1 MKLLMMNQF
10 FWPDSSATSQ
20 QLTDLATGL
29 AQRGH
34 EVHVLCSRGGYAE
47 VESSGDAPPVTIH
60 RVASVPFARGRL
72 GRILSYASFYPLALW
87 KALTLP
93 RMDVVV
99 SLTTPPLLS
108 VVGTAVK
115 ALRGSRHYIWEQDI
129 YPDVAVNL
137 GVIKEGGVLDRGMGL
152 LADGSRRHADGL
164 LSLGECMTER
174 LARRGVPRQQIYQTE
189 NWSNAQAITPRPR
202 PGDPDQL
209 VLLYSGNLGLAHD
222 LDTFTQAMDA
232 LRDEDHFRFLFVGG
246 GSRRAELE
254 QFTQDRSLQSVEMR
268 GYVRRDL
275 LSEGLAMG
283 DIGVV
288 LQNDNCSG
296 LVVPSKVYGIMAA
309 GRGVLF
315 IGPADATPAL
325 TIERHGCGWRV
336 ASGDVDGLVR
346 LLRHLAAHPEEV
358 RAAGERARLAL
369 EQHYDLPIAVDR
381 MARILEGGDPMAAL
395 TNSYA
400 PRTAMPAAM
409 SPQERT
415 ARERA
420 A

>member
-1 MKLLMMNQF
+1 MKMLFLNQF
-10 FWPDSSATSQ
+10 YWPDSSATSQ
-20 QLTDLATGL
+20 QLTDLTTGL
-29 AQRGH
+29 AERGH
-34 EVHVLCSRGGYAE
+34 EVHVLCSRGGYSDI
-47 VESSGDAPPVTIH
+47 ESNGEAPPVTIH
-60 RVASVPFARGRL
+60 RVASIPFARGKL
-72 GRILSYASFYPLALW
+72 GRILSYASFYPLALL

-108 VVGTAVK
+108 LVGSAVK
-115 ALRGSRHYIWEQDI
+115 FFRGSRHYIWEQDI

-137 GVIKEGGVLDRGMGL
+137 GVIKGGGLIDRVMGL
-152 LADGSRRHADGL
+152 LADSSRKHADGL

-174 LARRGVPRQQIYQTE
+174 LARRGIPRRQILQTE
-189 NWSNAQAITPRPR
+189 NWSNARAITPLPR
-202 PGDPDQL
+202 PGNPNDL

-232 LRDEDHFRFLFVGG
+232 LKDEDHFRFLFVGG
-246 GSRRAELE
+246 GSRRSELL
-254 QFTQDRSLQSVEMR
+254 QFTKDRSLNSVELR

-288 LQNDNCSG
+288 LQYDNCSG

-309 GRGVLF
+309 GRPVLF

-325 TIERHGCGWRV
+325 TIERHRCGWRI
-336 ASGDVDGLVR
+336 ASGDVAGLVS

-358 RAAGERARLAL
+358 RLAGANARLAL
-369 EQHYDLPIAVDR
+369 ERHYDLPIAIDR
-381 MARILEGGDPMAAL
+381 MARIFEGTAA
-395 TNSYA
+395 T
-400 PRTAMPAAM
+400 THTMPPAH
-409 SPQERT
+409 STELN
-415 ARERA
+415 AREKA